1 VSRPENYR
9 SRAARLRRAAEFL
22 DDPLAR
28 RVLDAIIDALDEAA
42 EDLDRSTLRGP
53 LPRHVEG

>member
-1 VSRPENYR
+1 LR
-9 SRAARLRRAAEFL
+9 SATEFL

-42 EDLDRSTLRGP
+42 EDQDRSKLRNGQP
-53 LPRHVEG
+53 HHVDS